1 MVIKIR
7 DNGVLKTYQV
17 ATSSDLFQK
26 LDTPDTTGTSGQI
39 LGLNSNLETEWV
51 DKPTVPTVISALTND
66 AGFITNTVS
75 NLANYYTTANTYSK
89 TEVNN
94 LISQI
99 PKMDIEVVSSLP
111 TTDISTTTIY
121 LLSGGAETG
130 NLYEEYLYV
139 NDAWEKLGAQSIT
152 IPTPDW
158 DATSGQAG
166 YIANRTH
173 YRTLG
178 EIALVSNI
186 EFPVSG
192 YNTLNGANMVS
203 NAPFVLV
210 DGDTYKITID
220 GVDYEDTVYTSTNA
234 KYPAL
239 GNVNSFDGTPV
250 RDFPFGI
257 VQVYNNDDYAV
268 WQVYGNGKSQTG
280 TIYGNGYTYTKLDN
294 EYLNGKLITS
304 GTGKNSEIFNSSNNI
319 ASGFYSHAEG
329 YLTSV
334 ISDEG
339 HAEGYSTQSKGVAGH
354 AEGSGTIAYAAAH
367 AEGTGTKAT
376 GGSSHAE
383 CMNTTASGSGSHA
396 EGCNTTAS
404 SLYSH
409 AEGSYTIAASTNQH
423 VQGKYNVQDKTG
435 TYAHIVG
442 GGTSD
447 SARSNIHTLDW
458 SGNGVYAGKLTVG
471 AAPTADMDVAT
482 KKYVDDNAGGAD
494 WEASSGESGYVANR
508 THYKEEGLEEVL
520 KTSFYNSGY
529 YRGYHEVQTNI
540 SPLVVGDEYTIE
552 INGVQYTDTVY
563 QSTGAKFPALGNVNR
578 FDNTPVRDFP
588 FGIVQVYNSG
598 NYIVLQ
604 CYATGNTVLNGT
616 IYKSGYSYTKLNN
629 KYLDGKLIIQGTGGE
644 FSEVFNSD
652 TNIADGA
659 YSHAEGYGTKAMG
672 PYSHAAGCQ
681 TKANDWNSTAIGY
694 GVIANRKSQFAFGE
708 YNIPDVT
715 GGSGARGQYI
725 EVVGNG
731 DYHTESNART
741 LDWSGNMWCA
751 GTVSAGTTASPAA
764 VTNDNDLTTK
774 AYVDGLVGDIETLL
788 AGI

>member
-89 TEVNN
+89 AEVNN

-111 TTDISTTTIY
+111 TTDISTETIY
-121 LLSGGAETG
+121 LLSGGAESG

-139 NDAWEKLGAQSIT
+139 NNAWEKLGAQSIT
-152 IPTPDW
+152 IPTP
-158 DATSGQAG
+158 
-166 YIANRTH
+166 
-173 YRTLG
+173 
-178 EIALVSNI
+178 
-186 EFPVSG
+186 
-192 YNTLNGANMVS
+192 
-203 NAPFVLV
+203 
-210 DGDTYKITID
+210 
-220 GVDYEDTVYTSTNA
+220 
-234 KYPAL
+234 
-239 GNVNSFDGTPV
+239 
-250 RDFPFGI
+250 
-257 VQVYNNDDYAV
+257 
-268 WQVYGNGKSQTG
+268 
-280 TIYGNGYTYTKLDN
+280 
-294 EYLNGKLITS
+294 
-304 GTGKNSEIFNSSNNI
+304 
-319 ASGFYSHAEG
+319 
-329 YLTSV
+329 
-334 ISDEG
+334 
-339 HAEGYSTQSKGVAGH
+339 
-354 AEGSGTIAYAAAH
+354 
-367 AEGTGTKAT
+367 
-376 GGSSHAE
+376 
-383 CMNTTASGSGSHA
+383 
-396 EGCNTTAS
+396 
-404 SLYSH
+404 
-409 AEGSYTIAASTNQH
+409 
-423 VQGKYNVQDKTG
+423 
-435 TYAHIVG
+435 
-442 GGTSD
+442 
-447 SARSNIHTLDW
+447 
-458 SGNGVYAGKLTVG
+458 
-471 AAPTADMDVAT
+471 
-482 KKYVDDNAGGAD
+482 D

-529 YRGYHEVQTNI
+529 YRGYHEVQANI

-563 QSTGAKFPALGNVNR
+563 QSTGANFPALGNVNR

-598 NYIVLQ
+598 DYIVLQ
-604 CYATGNTVLNGT
+604 CYATGNTALSGT
-616 IYKSGYSYTKLNN
+616 IYKSGYSYTKLSN
-629 KYLDGKLIIQGTGGE
+629 KYLDGKLIIQGTGGN

-659 YSHAEGYGTKAMG
+659 YSHAEGQGTQAMG
-672 PYSHAAGCQ
+672 YCSHAAGSQ

-731 DYHTESNART
+731 TYQTNSNART